1 MLGLAAQRFAF
12 ATAVAQ
18 GSSHVYHNVRQQTR
32 LRLRTS
38 TRVARAS
45 KSVVAT
51 VVDEAVVMG
60 LGLEFWACLFNSN
73 FSIPGTFQCSFWE
86 PPSPVLSSLL
96 KPAQYCYLAICAVP
110 PKARIKASGT
120 N

>member
-1 MLGLAAQRFAF
+1 MDEPTPQSQDNEAEDMLAAQHFAF

-18 GSSHVYHNVRQQTR
+18 GSLHVYHNVRQQTR

-45 KSVVAT
+45 KSVVAM

-60 LGLEFWACLFNSN
+60 LGLEFRARQLNSN
-73 FSIPGTFQCSFWE
+73 LSVPGIF
-86 PPSPVLSSLL
+86 
-96 KPAQYCYLAICAVP
+96 
-110 PKARIKASGT
+110 
-120 N
+120 